1 MRWNTVLFDL
11 DGTVTDPKEGITC
24 AVAYAL
30 RQQGIIADPDTLT
43 SFIGPP
49 LHESFPEL
57 FGLTEEQTDRAVE
70 DFRAYFS
77 RQGWAENIPY
87 KGMAELLE
95 SLQGAGLKLVIATSK
110 PEEMAN
116 RVLRHFN
123 LAGYFDTVCGG
134 TLDESR
140 SSKSEV
146 IAYLLAQNG
155 RADNMVMV
163 GDTKFDVIGAAAH
176 GIPTVGVAWG
186 YGETA
191 DMEAAGAK
199 AIAQSPAHLVTLLRE
214 M

>member
-1 MRWNTVLFDL
+1 MKAVLFDL
-11 DGTVTDPKEGITC
+11 DGTLTDSGEGIINC
-24 AVAYAL
+24 AQYAFAQMGYPVPP
-30 RQQGIIADPDTLT
+30 REKMGV
-43 SFIGPP
+43 FIGPP
-49 LHESFPEL
+49 LWDTFEQFGIPKERTEDAVQVFRSRYIPIGKFENTPYPGIREALEEL
-57 FGLTEEQTDRAVE
+57 KQSG
-70 DFRAYFS
+70 
-77 RQGWAENIPY
+77 Y
-87 KGMAELLE
+87 KLC
-95 SLQGAGLKLVIATSK
+95 VATSK

-199 AIAQSPAHLVTLLRE
+199 AIAQSPAHLVPLLRE

>member
-1 MRWNTVLFDL
+1 MEQKVILFDL
-11 DGTVTDPKEGITC
+11 DGTLTDSGEGIINC
-24 AVAYAL
+24 VVFAL
-30 RQQGIIADPDTLT
+30 EHFGLPIPPKAELR
-43 SFIGPP
+43 SVVGPP
-49 LHESFPEL
+49 LYENVPYPGIREALEEL
-57 FGLTEEQTDRAVE
+57 KQSG
-70 DFRAYFS
+70 
-77 RQGWAENIPY
+77 Y
-87 KGMAELLE
+87 KLC
-95 SLQGAGLKLVIATSK
+95 VATSK

>member
-1 MRWNTVLFDL
+1 MKAVLFDL
-11 DGTVTDPKEGITC
+11 DGTLTDSGEGIINC
-24 AVAYAL
+24 AQYAFAQMGYPVPP
-30 RQQGIIADPDTLT
+30 REKMGV
-43 SFIGPP
+43 FIGPP
-49 LHESFPEL
+49 LWDTFEQFGIPKERTEDAVQVFRSRYIPIGKFENTPYPGIREALEEL
-57 FGLTEEQTDRAVE
+57 KQSG
-70 DFRAYFS
+70 
-77 RQGWAENIPY
+77 Y
-87 KGMAELLE
+87 KLC
-95 SLQGAGLKLVIATSK
+95 VATSK

>member
-110 PEEMAN
+110 PEEFA
-116 RVLRHFN
+116 LRIMEHFG
-123 LAGYFDTVCGG
+123 LAAYFHRICGAQREDRASAQKGSVVADALRRSGKVCLTVMGNEHYEQGEWASCVQSTVVFGARLG
-134 TLDESR
+134 SARDNWTEQLTNT
-140 SSKSEV
+140 
-146 IAYLLAQNG
+146 AGQACLLA
-155 RADNMVMV
+155 A
-163 GDTKFDVIGAAAH
+163 
-176 GIPTVGVAWG
+176 
-186 YGETA
+186 
-191 DMEAAGAK
+191 
-199 AIAQSPAHLVTLLRE
+199 LLLA
-214 M
+214 

>member
-1 MRWNTVLFDL
+1 ML
-11 DGTVTDPKEGITC
+11 E
-24 AVAYAL
+24 
-30 RQQGIIADPDTLT
+30 
-43 SFIGPP
+43 
-49 LHESFPEL
+49 EL
-57 FGLTEEQTDRAVE
+57 KQSG
-70 DFRAYFS
+70 
-77 RQGWAENIPY
+77 Y
-87 KGMAELLE
+87 KLC
-95 SLQGAGLKLVIATSK
+95 VATSK

-146 IAYLLAQNG
+146 IAYLLEQNG
-155 RADNMVMV
+155 RADNMLMV

-176 GIPTVGVAWG
+176 GIPTIGVAWG

-199 AIAQSPAHLVTLLRE
+199 AIAQTPEHLVELLRE